1 MLVPV
6 KVPLASQ
13 LRYMGFDQ
21 VKNIREYKFD
31 GVAENETTTN
41 FVVSADVGLFTKYRV
56 ALQEGPALCLK
67 KLSADLEPLQQ
78 LPHELTGGDLAAYAS
93 AQAAAAERKT
103 RRKRRHTGRPEYCIY
118 PATSG
123 I

>member
-1 MLVPV
+1 M
-6 KVPLASQ
+6 Q

-21 VKNIREYKFD
+21 ANNIPDYKFD
-31 GVAENETTTN
+31 SVAAGETTH
-41 FVVSADVGLFTKYRV
+41 FVVSADLALFGRYHV

-67 KLSADLEPLQQ
+67 KLSADLEVLQQ

-103 RRKRRHTGRPEYCIY
+103 RRKRRHTGRPEYWIY
-118 PATSG
+118 PATPG
-123 I
+123 N